1 MPRIVTSRP
10 ATENAPAHPLLK
22 TTFRVLPTA
31 PIRYSRTMNLT
42 DALLPADLLLLA
54 NFIWLPVLLQAL
66 RRAPWRP
73 FLASSK
79 LQHVFLGAS
88 LALFLMWIFEAGI
101 RPGLGFHFLGV
112 TAYTLMFGWSLSVIG
127 VGTIALGVTLTTG
140 DWSALA
146 MNALLLGVLP
156 VSTSYG
162 IYYLVYRYLPHHLF
176 VYIFLCAFFNAMLA
190 AGAVVLGLV
199 TLLVFTETYPFA
211 RISSE
216 YLPFVPLY
224 LFPEGMLNGMVT
236 TILIMLQPDWLITYD
251 DDVYLRR

>member
-1 MPRIVTSRP
+1 
-10 ATENAPAHPLLK
+10 
-22 TTFRVLPTA
+22 
-31 PIRYSRTMNLT
+31 MNLT
-42 DALLPADLLLLA
+42 DTLLPADLLLFA
-54 NFIWLPVLLQAL
+54 NFVWLLVLLRAL

-73 FLASSK
+73 LLASSK

-88 LALFLMWIFEAGI
+88 MALFLMWIFEAGV
-101 RPGLGFHFLGV
+101 RPALGFHFLGV

-127 VGTIALGVTLTTG
+127 ASLVAVGVTLMSG

-176 VYIFLCAFFNAMLA
+176 IYIFLCAFFNAMLA
-190 AGAVVLGLV
+190 AGAAVLALV
-199 TLLVFTETYPFA
+199 TLLVFTEIYTFA

-236 TILIMLQPDWLITYD
+236 TILVVLQPDWLITYD
-251 DDVYLRR
+251 DDVYLKS